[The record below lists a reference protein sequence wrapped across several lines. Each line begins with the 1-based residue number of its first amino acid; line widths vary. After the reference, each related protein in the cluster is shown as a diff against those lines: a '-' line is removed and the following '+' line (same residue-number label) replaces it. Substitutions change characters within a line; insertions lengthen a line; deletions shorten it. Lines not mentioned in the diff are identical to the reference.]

1 MAYGVA
7 RDENAWEDSFFEE
20 PIRSESIGNLAAVP
34 AARPEPVPQRPE
46 TLPQAE
52 PERRRRVR
60 RVPDP
65 ARQKSKRAFVLFSAM
80 LLCGALCIVGMYA
93 KVYSQ
98 RGQVSRL
105 EARLEQEQKETM
117 MVQQEEAEALSMTDL
132 YTYATEELG
141 MVKPDNSQVTYLK
154 VAQENKI
161 QTSTKSKSLLDI
173 LSDFFAG
180 LGIDF

>member
-141 MVKPDNSQVTYLK
+141 MVAADGKMIIRITLVPQDYTTEMVTDK
-154 VAQENKI
+154 TGETRV
-161 QTSTKSKSLLDI
+161 S
-173 LSDFFAG
+173 FHWFG
-180 LGIDF
+180 